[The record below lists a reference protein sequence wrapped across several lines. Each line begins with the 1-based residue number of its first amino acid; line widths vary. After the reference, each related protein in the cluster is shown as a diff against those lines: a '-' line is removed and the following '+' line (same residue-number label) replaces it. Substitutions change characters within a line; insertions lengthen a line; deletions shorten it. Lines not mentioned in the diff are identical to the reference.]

1 MNPFTTSKTLIEALH
16 LRLST
21 SVDIQ
26 SILGLAPRLYDHA
39 PEDPIYP
46 YLTYG
51 AMRSEDI
58 SADETVLSAHTVN
71 LHIWSRYSGRREV
84 VTILTELT
92 RVLQAS
98 SLVLEDAKQV
108 SANIVYTDIF
118 RTPDARTLHGILRV
132 NYIIQSELE
141 ATL

>member
-1 MNPFTTSKTLIEALH
+1 MNPFVTSKTLIEALH

-26 SILGLAPRLYDHA
+26 SILGLPPRLYDHA
-39 PEDPIYP
+39 PEDPVYP

-51 AMRSEDI
+51 AMRSEDM
-58 SADETVLSAHTVN
+58 SADATVLSAHTVN

-84 VTILTELT
+84 VNTLAELT
-92 RVLQAS
+92 RVLEAS
-98 SLVLEDAKQV
+98 PLDLADAKQV

-118 RTPDARTLHGILRV
+118 RTPDARTLHGILRI
-132 NYIIQSELE
+132 NYIIQSELA
-141 ATL
+141 ATS